1 MAASKDKAILFAR
14 ATHGKDHHLWPVA
27 VFNDVP
33 AARIYA
39 GFLKM
44 AYAIGDQEVIKALD
58 PAAVRD
64 ESGLAIP
71 ATRWSVKVVAYAPST
86 AMSDALDDDSTPAVT

>member
-33 AARIYA
+33 GARTYA

-58 PAAVRD
+58 AAAVRGED
-64 ESGLAIP
+64 GLAIP
-71 ATRWSVKVVAYAPST
+71 ATRWSVKVVPYAPSP
-86 AMSDALDDDSTPAVT
+86 AMSDALDSDEVSVPA